1 MKWWLTVKGI
11 LHSILEDN
19 YYIWHVWRNWET
31 FCQPQLSQIELLFW
45 FSFPVIC
52 VCFFFFFSGPLS
64 ICKMRAE
71 VTDLC
76 FFLYSVLGI
85 MKYHENQTTWFC
97 VQALPYTK
105 SQTCGT
111 HFFPL
116 ECEGFKIYISA
127 ESVISRIKWDYVF

>member
-1 MKWWLTVKGI
+1 MTCLEELRDFLSATVI
-11 LHSILEDN
+11 SDRAAVL
-19 YYIWHVWRNWET
+19 V
-31 FCQPQLSQIELLFW
+31 F
-45 FSFPVIC
+45 FSCDLC
-52 VCFFFFFSGPLS
+52 VFFFFFFSGPLS

-85 MKYHENQTTWFC
+85 MKYENQTTWFC

-127 ESVISRIKWDYVF
+127 ESVISRIK